1 MPKVTT
7 DLSNVA
13 MLIYGDLYKG
23 ATLGDRKGFTVQI
36 LNERY
41 AEFNQ
46 VGILGWQR
54 FDINIHGLGDT
65 SDAGPIV
72 ALIGE

>member
-13 MLIYGDLYKG
+13 MLVYGDLDMG
-23 ATLGDRKGFTVQI
+23 VTFGDRQSFEVDVLT
-36 LNERY
+36 ERY
-41 AEFNQ
+41 AEYRQ
-46 VGILGWQR
+46 IGVIATER
-54 FDINIHGLGDT
+54 MDIVVHGLGDT
-65 SDAGPIV
+65 TNAGPIV